1 MFYPLN
7 DARSIGV
14 TGGNRTLVDRST
26 ICRLSHSA
34 TVTLGARSTSRTC
47 LSGFSDRRLD
57 RNGLP
62 GEIGGRGGNRTLI
75 CWLQASGPPVERLP
89 QNWLRAGELNAT
101 RMAYEASM
109 TPVHLPALETWSGKL
124 GSNQR
129 PLDYRSSAQT
139 ALSFSRMEPRARFEL
154 AFPDYRSGASPP
166 MLTGRVILEPME
178 RIERSSVAY
187 RATALPLSYI
197 GWSQRGYSK
206 PRPPRYECGALPL
219 ELLRRGASAENRT
232 PLIGL
237 AIRCPTNR
245 PHPQKLWSGRR

>member
-1 MFYPLN
+1 LNPRGQIHSLPPKPLGHGHMSAQA
-7 DARSIGV
+7 DRVRCARSEI
-14 TGGNRTLVDRST
+14 
-26 ICRLSHSA
+26 
-34 TVTLGARSTSRTC
+34 GARGTSRTC

-109 TPVHLPALETWSGKL
+109 TPVHLPAEIWSGKL

-139 ALSFSRMEPRARFEL
+139 TLSFSRSCYSRKEWSPVPDSSWLFRSTGPAHRRLCLQGLRF
-154 AFPDYRSGASPP
+154 
-166 MLTGRVILEPME
+166 
-178 RIERSSVAY
+178 
-187 RATALPLSYI
+187 
-197 GWSQRGYSK
+197 WSQWSESNAHRS
-206 PRPPRYECGALPL
+206 PTMR
-219 ELLRRGASAENRT
+219 LLS
-232 PLIGL
+232 
-237 AIRCPTNR
+237 
-245 PHPQKLWSGRR
+245 H

>member
-1 MFYPLN
+1 MNRHFFVRTEVFYPLN

-62 GEIGGRGGNRTLI
+62 GEFGGRGGSRTLI

-89 QNWLRAGELNAT
+89 QIWLRAGELNAT

-109 TPVHLPALETWSGKL
+109 TPVHLPAEKPGPGSWGRTSG
-124 GSNQR
+124 
-129 PLDYRSSAQT
+129 
-139 ALSFSRMEPRARFEL
+139 LSII
-154 AFPDYRSGASPP
+154 D
-166 MLTGRVILEPME
+166 RVL
-178 RIERSSVAY
+178 
-187 RATALPLSYI
+187 
-197 GWSQRGYSK
+197 K
-206 PRPPRYECGALPL
+206 P
-219 ELLRRGASAENRT
+219 
-232 PLIGL
+232 
-237 AIRCPTNR
+237 
-245 PHPQKLWSGRR
+245 H